1 MAWMSPPGGKEI
13 LPAGSYQFPFAF
25 NLPLNLPPSFEV
37 VPIFDLNTVP
47 RAILPMK
54 ELKVKKLG
62 IILFR
67 HGEVTLECETS
78 KGGFVP
84 GEMVVV
90 RARIVNDSSKDI
102 VKAQLKLVE
111 ISSYV
116 AYRVFRTLPPSYFIR
131 TAGFHERQQQRRTLA
146 TGEQDLFIAKNSKG
160 DVQLYLQVPP
170 TVPSFDCCPIIKV
183 EYVVEVKFESTGS
196 VNSNIDTAVPII
208 IGTIPILRSA
218 PQDEAASSSTF
229 RPSAPP
235 LELEYA
241 PAYSAGSSAAETVL
255 PPSYEESVNGIDGT
269 TIDKDD
275 IEPYVPRYPFFRQL
289 SEGHEKVGTGNS
301 TRL

>member
-1 MAWMSPPGGKEI
+1 YYGYIRYVVKMELDRPWRFNKRN
-13 LPAGSYQFPFAF
+13 QKAF
-25 NLPLNLPPSFEV
+25 TV
-37 VPIFDLNTVP
+37 VPVFDLNTIP
-47 RAILPMK
+47 RAILPVK
-54 ELKVKKLG
+54 DLKVKKLG

-78 KGGFVP
+78 KGGFVQ

-116 AYRVFRTLPPSYFIR
+116 AYRMFRTLPPSYFIK
-131 TAGFHERQQQRRTLA
+131 TAGFHERHQQRRTLA

-183 EYVVEVKFESTGS
+183 EYMVELKFESTGS
-196 VNSNIDTAVPII
+196 VNSNIETTLPII

-218 PQDEAASSSTF
+218 PQDEAPSSSTF
-229 RPSAPP
+229 HPTAPQLD
-235 LELEYA
+235 LED
-241 PAYSAGSSAAETVL
+241 
-255 PPSYEESVNGIDGT
+255 PPSY
-269 TIDKDD
+269 
-275 IEPYVPRYPFFRQL
+275 L
-289 SEGHEKVGTGNS
+289 AGNS
-301 TRL
+301 A